1 MGADAPG
8 IRPTTFDQCP
18 RHAVFSFKTAQNSFA
33 GIFAT
38 TFVVRCL
45 RLELTTSCQSNDVL
59 SRQCACGASIDMLYL
74 QPAVLDDVF
83 DAAHLC
89 SNLFALQG
97 HLSWMYRRGKLPVVE
112 DGHG

>member
-1 MGADAPG
+1 M
-8 IRPTTFDQCP
+8 
-18 RHAVFSFKTAQNSFA
+18 FA
-33 GIFAT
+33 A

-74 QPAVLDDVF
+74 QPAVFDDVL

-89 SNLFALQG
+89 SDLFALQG
-97 HLSWMYRRGKLPVVE
+97 HLSWMYWRGKLPVIE